1 MSMIKQDID
10 AWLDQVDYKIL
21 NSADYMPSEFALTYM
36 NFIKLVNGGVGESHK
51 TPPVHLKMLDKVV
64 SGRDYTANLCFRG
77 SGKTTLFMEYFC
89 LFVGVFH
96 YLPNFG
102 SVDGL
107 IYVSDSM
114 DNGVKS
120 ARKNIEFRYN
130 NSEFCQQWIPH
141 ATFTDNYIEFGNREG
156 QLLGIKMFGA
166 KALAL
171 DTLLFT
177 PNGTTTI
184 EACNVGDYIMGAD
197 GLPTKIKAKSELFN
211 KPMYQLL
218 LSDGRSLRVSEDH
231 LNQVW
236 VKKFNS
242 NSAIPPVY
250 SEHTLTTLELLE
262 LPLFKNQ
269 TRQPDR
275 YSKGYITNRPL
286 VWVENC
292 KPVQFQEQDFIL
304 DPYTLGLLLGDGA
317 MATKTD
323 GQFSVRLVGHIDD
336 WVTYEKLIPY
346 PLGKEQVDKRN
357 TNVITRTLLGM
368 KNVIASLGINTHGDR
383 KEIPYGYFFG
393 SVSQRLALLQGL
405 MDTDGTVSPSGKTT
419 YSSNSLKLIEGIVS
433 LVRSLGGT
441 ATFRKATSKS
451 WQAHLKLNLNMF
463 RLDRK
468 LRRQKIHKHMM
479 VSVQSINRIGDEPS
493 QCIAVDNDDH
503 QFIADDF
510 VRTHNTGLRGTKI
523 FGKRPKIAI
532 LDDLVSDEDSTSL
545 ASMEKIKDTVYKG
558 VNHALDPTK
567 RKVIFNGTPFNKT
580 DILVEAVESGAWDVN
595 VWPVCEQFPCTE
607 EEFSGAWTDRFSY
620 AYIKEQYDMAEK
632 TGKLSGFYQELM
644 LRLTSEEE
652 RLVMD
657 SEINWYQRKKLL
669 ANLGNFNFYITTD
682 LANSEKKKSDNS
694 VISVWAYNANGD
706 WFWVDGVCE
715 RQAMDK
721 NINDLFRL
729 VQMYKPQQVG
739 IEITGQQMAFIKW
752 LQAEMINRNV
762 WFNFASSGSDNS
774 PGIRPMTSKLARFN
788 IVVPWFKMGKM
799 FFPEEMKQS
808 KIMGQF
814 MQELRLATFSGLKG
828 KDDCIDTISMLGFL
842 KPWKPSESLAN
853 VVDDHGVWGLDDSNE
868 VPSALSSYL
877 V

>member
-21 NSADYMPSEFALTYM
+21 NSADYMPSEFALTFM

-156 QLLGIKMFGA
+156 QLLGIKLFGA

-171 DTLLFT
+171 DTILYLAS
-177 PNGTTTI
+177 GGITTI
-184 EACNVGDYIMGAD
+184 RDCSVGDIIIGAD
-197 GLPTKIKAKSELFN
+197 GMPTLITEKSKVFH
-211 KPMYQLL
+211 KPMYELTL
-218 LSDGRSLRVSEDH
+218 DDGRTLKVSEDH
-231 LNQVW
+231 WNQVW
-236 VKKFNS
+236 IKQFKSDRTFS
-242 NSAIPPVY
+242 SY
-250 SEHTLTTLELLE
+250 SLTESTLSTLELLKQ
-262 LPLFKNQ
+262 PLFAKDPNG
-269 TRQPDR
+269 
-275 YSKGYITNRPL
+275 SNRPL
-286 VWVENC
+286 LWIQNIEPIQFPENTSLL
-292 KPVQFQEQDFIL
+292 L
-304 DPYTLGLLLGDGA
+304 DPYTVGLLLGDGSMNRKA
-317 MATKTD
+317 SGNVPVVLTAHK
-323 GQFSVRLVGHIDD
+323 DD
-336 WVTYEKLIPY
+336 WVTYAKEIPY
-346 PLGKEQVDKRN
+346 ELGKPYVDKRN
-357 TNVITRTLLGM
+357 SNAIYRT
-368 KNVIASLGINTHGDR
+368 IIGINQFISAHGLSSHGND
-383 KEIPYGYFFG
+383 KKIPDDFLFG
-393 SVSQRLALLQGL
+393 SAAQRLALLQGL
-405 MDTDGTVSPSGKTT
+405 MDTDGSCSKDGKSS
-419 YSSNSLKLIEGIVS
+419 YSSNSKALVEGVMW
-433 LVRSLGGT
+433 LARSLGGEARWIST
-441 ATFRKATSKS
+441 GKANHYRAFIRIL
-451 WQAHLKLNLNMF
+451 QPLF
-463 RLDRK
+463 RLERK
-468 LRRQKIHKHMM
+468 LIRQKPFRNDKAAI
-479 VSVQSINRIGDEPS
+479 VSITRIANEPS
-493 QCIAVDNDDH
+493 QCIAVNNQDR
-503 QFIADDF
+503 QFIAGEGL

-532 LDDLVSDEDSTSL
+532 LDDLVSDDDSNSL

-607 EEFSGAWTDRFSY
+607 EEFSGAWPDRFSY

-652 RLVMD
+652 RLVTD
-657 SEINWYQRKKLL
+657 AEINWYQRKKLL

-694 VISVWAYNANGD
+694 VISVWAYNSNGD
-706 WFWVDGVCE
+706 WFWVDGICE
-715 RQAMDK
+715 RQTMDK

-729 VQMYKPQQVG
+729 VQIYRPQQVG
-739 IEITGQQMAFIKW
+739 IEITGQQVAFIKW
-752 LQAEMINRNV
+752 LQGEMINRNV
-762 WFNFASSGSDNS
+762 WFNFASSDTSNT

-808 KIMGQF
+808 KIIGQF

-842 KPWKPSESLAN
+842 KPWKPSEALTHS
-853 VVDDHGVWGLDDSNE
+853 VGDDGIWSLDDSSDY
-868 VPSALSSYL
+868 PSNLESYL

>member
-1 MSMIKQDID
+1 MIKQDID

-21 NSADYMPSEFALTYM
+21 NSSEYIPSEFALTFM

-51 TPPVHLKMLDKVV
+51 TPPVHLKMLDKVI
-64 SGRDYTANLCFRG
+64 SGRDYVANLAFRG
-77 SGKTTLFMEYFC
+77 SAKTTVFMEYLS
-89 LFVGVFH
+89 LFIGMFH

-156 QLLGIKMFGA
+156 QLLGIKLFGA
-166 KALAL
+166 K
-171 DTLLFT
+171 
-177 PNGTTTI
+177 
-184 EACNVGDYIMGAD
+184 
-197 GLPTKIKAKSELFN
+197 S
-211 KPMYQLL
+211 
-218 LSDGRSLRVSEDH
+218 
-231 LNQVW
+231 
-236 VKKFNS
+236 
-242 NSAIPPVY
+242 
-250 SEHTLTTLELLE
+250 
-262 LPLFKNQ
+262 
-269 TRQPDR
+269 
-275 YSKGYITNRPL
+275 
-286 VWVENC
+286 
-292 KPVQFQEQDFIL
+292 
-304 DPYTLGLLLGDGA
+304 
-317 MATKTD
+317 
-323 GQFSVRLVGHIDD
+323 
-336 WVTYEKLIPY
+336 
-346 PLGKEQVDKRN
+346 
-357 TNVITRTLLGM
+357 
-368 KNVIASLGINTHGDR
+368 
-383 KEIPYGYFFG
+383 
-393 SVSQRLALLQGL
+393 
-405 MDTDGTVSPSGKTT
+405 
-419 YSSNSLKLIEGIVS
+419 
-433 LVRSLGGT
+433 
-441 ATFRKATSKS
+441 
-451 WQAHLKLNLNMF
+451 
-463 RLDRK
+463 
-468 LRRQKIHKHMM
+468 
-479 VSVQSINRIGDEPS
+479 
-493 QCIAVDNDDH
+493 
-503 QFIADDF
+503 
-510 VRTHNTGLRGTKI
+510 GLRGTKI

-532 LDDLVSDEDSTSL
+532 LDDLVSDEDSNSL

-607 EEFSGAWTDRFSY
+607 EEFSGAWPDRFSY

-652 RLVMD
+652 RLVTD
-657 SEINWYQRKKLL
+657 AEINWYQRKKLL

-694 VISVWAYNANGD
+694 VISVWAYNSNGD
-706 WFWVDGVCE
+706 WFWVDGICE
-715 RQAMDK
+715 RQTMDK

-729 VQMYKPQQVG
+729 VQMYRPQQVG
-739 IEITGQQMAFIKW
+739 IEITGQQVAFIKW
-752 LQAEMINRNV
+752 LQGEMINRNV
-762 WFNFASSGSDNS
+762 WFNFASSDTTNT

-842 KPWKPSESLAN
+842 KPWKPSEALTHS
-853 VVDDHGVWGLDDSNE
+853 VGDDGIWSLDDSSDS
-868 VPSALSSYL
+868 PSNLESYL

>member
-1 MSMIKQDID
+1 MPMIKQDID

-21 NSADYMPSEFALTYM
+21 NSSDYMPSEFALTYM

-77 SGKTTLFMEYFC
+77 SGKALDVNTPILTEKGWSTISNLRVGDNIFGEDGKLTKVTYKSEVFNKPMYRITLGDGRQLSVCEDHINVVIRKRVKRVEGKCISYYSREEIPTKELINIPLGSTRSKTSKNPNGWENSIWVPCSKAVVLPVKDLPIEPYLLGLILGDGSMCNPSGSVRFTSHKDDLPEYLPYLGNVGAVRVDTRNTNVITCGILKLGKPIKKLGLNTHGDYKFIPPDYLHGSIEQRLALLQGLMDTDGDATGTFSSNSIQLAQGVQYLVYSLGGVAKLSSGKSASGKQHFRVSCNLDLPLFRLKRKLAKYKRKYLGKVPITSIESIPVIDSQCIAVDNDSHTFIANDFVVTHNTTLFMEYFC

-166 KALAL
+166 K
-171 DTLLFT
+171 
-177 PNGTTTI
+177 
-184 EACNVGDYIMGAD
+184 
-197 GLPTKIKAKSELFN
+197 
-211 KPMYQLL
+211 
-218 LSDGRSLRVSEDH
+218 
-231 LNQVW
+231 
-236 VKKFNS
+236 
-242 NSAIPPVY
+242 
-250 SEHTLTTLELLE
+250 
-262 LPLFKNQ
+262 
-269 TRQPDR
+269 
-275 YSKGYITNRPL
+275 
-286 VWVENC
+286 
-292 KPVQFQEQDFIL
+292 
-304 DPYTLGLLLGDGA
+304 
-317 MATKTD
+317 
-323 GQFSVRLVGHIDD
+323 
-336 WVTYEKLIPY
+336 
-346 PLGKEQVDKRN
+346 
-357 TNVITRTLLGM
+357 
-368 KNVIASLGINTHGDR
+368 
-383 KEIPYGYFFG
+383 
-393 SVSQRLALLQGL
+393 
-405 MDTDGTVSPSGKTT
+405 
-419 YSSNSLKLIEGIVS
+419 
-433 LVRSLGGT
+433 
-441 ATFRKATSKS
+441 
-451 WQAHLKLNLNMF
+451 
-463 RLDRK
+463 
-468 LRRQKIHKHMM
+468 
-479 VSVQSINRIGDEPS
+479 
-493 QCIAVDNDDH
+493 
-503 QFIADDF
+503 
-510 VRTHNTGLRGTKI
+510 TGLRGTKI

-532 LDDLVSDEDSTSL
+532 LDDLVSDEDSNSL

-567 RKVIFNGTPFNKT
+567 RKVIFNGTPFNKG

-607 EEFSGAWTDRFSY
+607 EEFSGAWPDRFSY

-652 RLVMD
+652 RLVTD
-657 SEINWYQRKKLL
+657 AEINWYQRKKLL

-694 VISVWAYNANGD
+694 VISVWAYNSNGD
-706 WFWVDGVCE
+706 WFWVDGICE
-715 RQAMDK
+715 RQTMDK

-729 VQMYKPQQVG
+729 VQLYKPQQVG
-739 IEITGQQMAFIKW
+739 IEITGQQVAFIKW
-752 LQAEMINRNV
+752 LQGEMINRNV
-762 WFNFASSGSDNS
+762 WFNFASSDTSNT

-842 KPWKPSESLAN
+842 KPWKPSEALTHS
-853 VVDDHGVWGLDDSNE
+853 VGDDGIWSLDDSSDY
-868 VPSALSSYL
+868 PSNLESYL